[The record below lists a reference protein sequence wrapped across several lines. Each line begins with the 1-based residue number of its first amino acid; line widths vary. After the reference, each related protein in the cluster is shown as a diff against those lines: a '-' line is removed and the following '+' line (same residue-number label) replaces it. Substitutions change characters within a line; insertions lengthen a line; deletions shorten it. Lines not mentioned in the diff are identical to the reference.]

1 MTDGPRHQQSV
12 QIPAVDFKG
21 VCKRYGAFA
30 ALDDVNL
37 SIRKGEHIVVF
48 GPSGSGK
55 STLIRCVNGLEEY
68 QSGVITVGG
77 VPVSHDLGTVPQ
89 IRRKV
94 GMVFQQFNLFPH
106 MTALRNC
113 MLGPVARGIPEAE
126 ARDRALEFLV
136 RVRMKDHV
144 SKFPSELSGGQQQ
157 RVAIARAL
165 CLQPEVMLFDEP
177 TSALDP
183 ETVGEV
189 LNVMLE
195 LAETGI
201 TMICVTHEMG
211 FARKVAHRMVFMEA
225 GKVLHDETPDAIF
238 SRQNE
243 GRLGRFFQH
252 ISTSDLQA

>member
-55 STLIRCVNGLEEY
+55 STLIRCVNGLEDY

-94 GMVFQQFNLFPH
+94 G
-106 MTALRNC
+106 
-113 MLGPVARGIPEAE
+113 
-126 ARDRALEFLV
+126 
-136 RVRMKDHV
+136 
-144 SKFPSELSGGQQQ
+144 
-157 RVAIARAL
+157 
-165 CLQPEVMLFDEP
+165 
-177 TSALDP
+177 
-183 ETVGEV
+183 
-189 LNVMLE
+189 
-195 LAETGI
+195 
-201 TMICVTHEMG
+201 
-211 FARKVAHRMVFMEA
+211 MVFMEA

>member
-1 MTDGPRHQQSV
+1 MTDGLRHQQSV

-55 STLIRCVNGLEEY
+55 STLIRCVNGLEDY

-106 MTALRNC
+106 MTAIGNVMEGLRTVRR
-113 MLGPVARGIPEAE
+113 MPKPEAE
-126 ARDRALEFLV
+126 ARARKELA
-136 RVRMKDHV
+136 RVGLAEKAETYPAH
-144 SKFPSELSGGQQQ
+144 LSGGQKQ

-165 CLQPEVMLFDEP
+165 AMDPEMLLFDEP

-183 ETVGEV
+183 ELVGEV
-189 LNVMLE
+189 LAVILA
-195 LAETGI
+195 LAEEGR
-201 TMICVTHEMG
+201 TMMLVTHELG
-211 FARKVAHRMVFMEA
+211 FAYHVATRVIFLADGDIHEQ
-225 GKVLHDETPDAIF
+225 GTPDEVLKNPKKDRTRAFLASHKQF
-238 SRQNE
+238 S
-243 GRLGRFFQH
+243 F
-252 ISTSDLQA
+252 